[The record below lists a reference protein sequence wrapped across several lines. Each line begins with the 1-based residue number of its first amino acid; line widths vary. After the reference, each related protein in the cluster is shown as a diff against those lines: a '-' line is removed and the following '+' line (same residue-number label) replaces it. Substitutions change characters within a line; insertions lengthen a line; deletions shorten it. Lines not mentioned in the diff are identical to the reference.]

1 MRPDLPGFP
10 GEEMAR
16 RILALTALAV
26 CGTTTLLAQ
35 QLPNYPDK
43 PVAFSIGHPTAQHVI
58 LISIDGMHALDLANY
73 VAAHPD
79 STLAELSR
87 RGTTYTNAHTPWS
100 DGAPGMVA
108 LDGDSVEGVVDT
120 VQKDLAAH
128 VTTDTIRF
136 IWVNSPS

>member
-1 MRPDLPGFP
+1 MVSGFP

-16 RILALTALAV
+16 RILAFAALAV
-26 CGTTTLLAQ
+26 CGTTPFLAQ

-73 VAAHPD
+73 VTAHPD

-108 LDGDSVEGVVDT
+108 LATGGTPISTGILYSDAFDHS
-120 VQKDLAAH
+120 L
-128 VTTDTIRF
+128 
-136 IWVNSPS
+136 SPPGS